1 MDQRL
6 KRKSDFDK
14 VFSKGK
20 KCYGRSLKMLYINSD
35 SLKIGF
41 SVSKKHGNAVVRN
54 RIKRLLRAA
63 VRERLPYIKNNY
75 FIVFLPKIQ
84 EFYEFDEYKSDI
96 SFLLK
101 KEKLIDDNK

>member
-63 VRERLPYIKNNY
+63 LRENLPYIKNNY

-84 EFYEFDEYKSDI
+84 EF
-96 SFLLK
+96 
-101 KEKLIDDNK
+101 